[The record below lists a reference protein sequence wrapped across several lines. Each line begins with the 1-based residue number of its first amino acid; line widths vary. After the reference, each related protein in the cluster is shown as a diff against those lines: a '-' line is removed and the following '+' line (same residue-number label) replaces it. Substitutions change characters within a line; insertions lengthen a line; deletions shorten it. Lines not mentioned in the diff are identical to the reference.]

1 MKKIGL
7 LVFIIAVTSS
17 LAVVSFVSGKS
28 LLPSVPRFFVQIKG
42 SGDMKTERRDVP
54 TFTSVKVGGASHL
67 EIVSGASEQTVEI
80 ETDDN
85 LLELTKTYV
94 KNDTLHVER
103 RGNIWTKSPLR
114 IRISVAALNRLDL
127 SGASKAEVKNIRSN
141 NFELDLSGASKV
153 HLEGEAATF
162 IADMSGASNL
172 DAENLKTAKAVVD
185 ASGASKATV
194 FVTENLNAEASGAS
208 RILYAGNPKSVRDDE
223 SGASRVSPK

>member
-127 SGASKAEVKNIRSN
+127 SGASKADVKNIRSN